1 MCLVSVDDHIIYQ
14 KYINKFIRALG
25 HVLKDLTYFVN
36 LFHSVVSVLSMIKLQ
51 NSSHF
56 TLYSS

>member
-25 HVLKDLTYFVN
+25 HVLKGPYIFCES
-36 LFHSVVSVLSMIKLQ
+36 FS
-51 NSSHF
+51 
-56 TLYSS
+56 